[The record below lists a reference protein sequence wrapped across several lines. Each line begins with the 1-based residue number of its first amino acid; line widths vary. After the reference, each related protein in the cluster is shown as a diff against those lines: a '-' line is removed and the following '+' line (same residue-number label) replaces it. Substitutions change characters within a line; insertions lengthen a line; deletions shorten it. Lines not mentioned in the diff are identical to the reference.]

1 MPTPMLA
8 PSVGVRCSATVTPS
22 PLDADPDELGVG
34 LGDGVPLPDAL
45 GVGSTVG
52 PGDGVAVDGEGR
64 PTDGATVTSTTRG
77 ERPPETPATGADGV
91 GFDPTDG
98 VGPGAAGDDD
108 TTGGA
113 APNTGCPPL
122 LSTSALYASSAA
134 PRPAT
139 A

>member
-52 PGDGVAVDGEGR
+52 PGDEAGGR
-64 PTDGATVTSTTRG
+64 PTDGVTATSTTRG

-98 VGPGAAGDDD
+98 VGPGTAGDDD

-113 APNTGCPPL
+113 APSTEWPPL
-122 LSTSALYASSAA
+122 LSISALYASNAA
-134 PRPAT
+134 PSPAT